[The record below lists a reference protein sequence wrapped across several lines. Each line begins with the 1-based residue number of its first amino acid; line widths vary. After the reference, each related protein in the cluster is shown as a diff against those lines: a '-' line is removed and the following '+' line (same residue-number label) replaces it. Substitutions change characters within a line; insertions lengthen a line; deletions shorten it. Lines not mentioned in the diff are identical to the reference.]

1 VYNETTTHKEYTVT
15 NKITRAKERIQ
26 KHRTKILFGSGV
38 LAGVAGTIVLGHRIG
53 MRRVPFELFLA
64 TSREHL
70 QALLDNPDGAIQWT
84 HTTGSVINV
93 INEVHPQIQ

>member
-26 KHRTKILFGSGV
+26 KHRTKIVFGTGV
-38 LAGVAGTIVLGHRIG
+38 FVGVAGTVVLGHRIG

-64 TSREHL
+64 TDSKDL
-70 QALLDNPDGAIQWT
+70 QKLINNPGGALTWT
-84 HTTGSVINV
+84 HTTGSIIYV
-93 INEVHPQIQ
+93 INEANPQIQ